1 MRQYM
6 YSLPMLSI
14 GLNGKVFLK
23 ENLVGVGQISK
34 TSYFSINAE
43 RNSLT
48 VRFFFFFMFGAL
60 ELCPG
65 SQGLLQ
71 LTSVSMLFSPHL
83 LLRLDTAS
91 ALAWFKAV
99 AISGV
104 LDYLLF

>member
-1 MRQYM
+1 LLT
-6 YSLPMLSI
+6 LPACADA
-14 GLNGKVFLK
+14 
-23 ENLVGVGQISK
+23 GVHL
-34 TSYFSINAE
+34 A
-43 RNSLT
+43 LL
-48 VRFFFFFMFGAL
+48 FFFFMFGAL
-60 ELCPG
+60 ELYPG

-71 LTSVSMLFSPHL
+71 LTSISMLFSPHL